1 MLVCGTRIL
10 WVGAV
15 VCWPRIL
22 GVGAEGFAG
31 RGSSRLALDIVLLA
45 KTPRSPRC
53 TSFACRGSPRLALKV
68 ACWPRILE
76 VAEGRLLA
84 EDLGRCRPFACR
96 GSRRLAL
103 KIVRWHMILE
113 IDAQR
118 RLLAEDHRALP
129 RILISGLFAGQD
141 DDPGDRRSTAFAGGG
156 SQSLAEDPDK
166 RLVCR
171 TRMLWI
177 CAVVCLPRILKV
189 GAEGFAGRGFSRLAL
204 DVFCW
209 PRILE
214 VVAARRLLVE
224 DPGSWP

>member
-1 MLVCGTRIL
+1 MRSDERTHKQDFQTQARWALGWHSALEVWRCEKLPLMLVCGTRIL

-31 RGSSRLALDIVLLA
+31 RGSSGLALDIVLLA

-68 ACWPRILE
+68 VCWPRILE
-76 VAEGRLLA
+76 VAAEGRLLA
-84 EDLGRCRPFACR
+84 GDLGRCRPFACR

-129 RILISGLFAGQD
+129 RILISGLFAGH
-141 DDPGDRRSTAFAGGG
+141 GCS
-156 SQSLAEDPDK
+156 
-166 RLVCR
+166 
-171 TRMLWI
+171 
-177 CAVVCLPRILKV
+177 
-189 GAEGFAGRGFSRLAL
+189 GFAMSFACRGS
-204 DVFCW
+204 
-209 PRILE
+209 
-214 VVAARRLLVE
+214 
-224 DPGSWP
+224 